1 MIDMVRTQIS
11 LTHEQIAWLRVQR
24 ERTGESMSSCV
35 RRLLMDA
42 IQLEMVRDRL
52 RSQVAK

>member
-11 LTHEQIAWLRVQR
+11 LTYEQIAWLRVQR
-24 ERTGESMSSCV
+24 ERTGESMSSCI

-52 RSQVAK
+52 RSRVAK

>member
-11 LTHEQIAWLRVQR
+11 LTYEQIAWLRVQR
-24 ERTGESMSSCV
+24 ERTGESMASCI

-42 IQLEMVRDRL
+42 IALEVVRERL